1 MKALDQSVF
10 ASTDRELLLDF
21 IELQHQYHGVL
32 FDERLYKWAI
42 NSKSCQQTKK
52 IEKWKK
58 YCYEYHAVSILYEDP
73 GEQINRLNRIVFFTK
88 ELCKS
93 TNDLREIR
101 AMGII

>member
-1 MKALDQSVF
+1 
-10 ASTDRELLLDF
+10 
-21 IELQHQYHGVL
+21 
-32 FDERLYKWAI
+32 
-42 NSKSCQQTKK
+42 
-52 IEKWKK
+52 
-58 YCYEYHAVSILYEDP
+58 VSILYEDP